1 MNKDS
6 NEQKESK
13 QAACVAGTGSS
24 AEKGRSIN
32 PADLPSDDDSPTHK
46 KPRHIPLGLPISDK
60 EYDKLKEKAKKER
73 PSSEDIGQQDSNA

>member
-6 NEQKESK
+6 DEQKESN
-13 QAACVAGTGSS
+13 QSACVAS
-24 AEKGRSIN
+24 AGLSAGKGRSIN
-32 PADLPSDDDSPTHK
+32 PADLPADDDSPTQK

-73 PSSEDIGQQDSNA
+73 PSSENIGQQDSNA